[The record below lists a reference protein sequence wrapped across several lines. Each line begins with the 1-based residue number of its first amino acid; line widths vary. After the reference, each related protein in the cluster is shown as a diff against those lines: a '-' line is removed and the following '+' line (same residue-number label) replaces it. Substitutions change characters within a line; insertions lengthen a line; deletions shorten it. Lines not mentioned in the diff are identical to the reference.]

1 MKSLLDRLK
10 RGLRE
15 LGQNPRDHARTQI
28 DRAGDRR
35 DGDAAPQRRSENEAA
50 SQTPGNGHPQQ
61 PGDKLPPQQ
70 PAPPSSTRLKKAVL
84 SKARRS
90 AAPRQATTIWGA
102 GPTASSQAN
111 SWLGAPAGDQ
121 QPALLTGANL
131 AGVDPDPKASPN
143 VAPASSHGGFF
154 GGAAHHSAPVHD
166 HALWSPPATAA
177 SSPPPPF
184 GAAPV
189 EGQPPPSLLDGAPS
203 FGRSDDVAP
212 PSDRL
217 F

>member
-1 MKSLLDRLK
+1 MNSLLDRLK

-35 DGDAAPQRRSENEAA
+35 DGDAAPQRRSENDAA
-50 SQTPGNGHPQQ
+50 PQAPGSADASHRP
-61 PGDKLPPQQ
+61 DAKLPPQQ
-70 PAPPSSTRLKKAVL
+70 PVPPASTRLKKAQL

-90 AAPRQATTIWGA
+90 APPRQAATIWGA
-102 GPTASSQAN
+102 APTSSAQSN

-121 QPALLTGANL
+121 PALFTGANL
-131 AGVDPDPKASPN
+131 AGADPDPRPSPN
-143 VAPASSHGGFF
+143 AAPASSHGGFF
-154 GGAAHHSAPVHD
+154 GAAHHPAPAHD
-166 HALWSPPATAA
+166 HSLWSPPSTAT
-177 SSPPPPF
+177 PPPSPAF
-184 GAAPV
+184 AAAPA
-189 EGQPPPSLLDGAPS
+189 ESPPPPSLLDGAPS

>member
-1 MKSLLDRLK
+1 MNSLLDRLK

-35 DGDAAPQRRSENEAA
+35 DGDAAPQRRSEHDAA
-50 SQTPGNGHPQQ
+50 PQSPGSADASRRP
-61 PGDKLPPQQ
+61 DAKLPPQQ
-70 PAPPSSTRLKKAVL
+70 PVPPASTRLKKAQL

-90 AAPRQATTIWGA
+90 APPRQAATIWGA
-102 GPTASSQAN
+102 APTSSAQSN
-111 SWLGAPAGDQ
+111 SWLGAPAGDH
-121 QPALLTGANL
+121 PGLFAGANL
-131 AGVDPDPKASPN
+131 AGADPDPRPSPN
-143 VAPASSHGGFF
+143 AAPASSHGGFF
-154 GGAAHHSAPVHD
+154 GAAHHAAPAHD
-166 HALWSPPATAA
+166 HSPWSPA
-177 SSPPPPF
+177 STPTPPPSPAF
-184 GAAPV
+184 AAAPA
-189 EGQPPPSLLDGAPS
+189 ESPPPPSLLDGAPS